1 MRAELVAR
9 ASFPPKS
16 FARRLPGVGW
26 LVQTPG
32 PEVVVTGEDLVERV
46 RFPLPSGW
54 RASHWVA
61 PDLHFAAVSERDRV
75 LAIDRRGRVVWQY
88 THHPWGGGDS
98 ESGSCWV
105 SADGSQVWATT
116 PTASGPDQWLVFD
129 ASDGRILGASQLQCM
144 AAGSHPVPHP
154 DGRHVGLSV
163 GEGQDGAELY
173 WGHWQH
179 GRPVVARLDDR
190 SRVLIDVLPSGGQ
203 YLTTPHSDS
212 DGTVAVHEFPG
223 GRVLARISNSA
234 VLREGDWFDYTAG
247 YVTEHL
253 IIVGSAE
260 EQAHLLLAPDTLALI
275 GRVEYPPGHTKE
287 CITPTGCGTWLT
299 SDYVSG
305 RHELW
310 RLAEDA

>member
-1 MRAELVAR
+1 VRAELVAT
-9 ASFPPKS
+9 ASFPPRS

-32 PEVVVTGEDLVERV
+32 PDVVVAGEDLVELV

-75 LAIDRRGRVVWQY
+75 LAIDRRGRVLWQY
-88 THHPWGGGDS
+88 AHHPWGGSQS

-105 SADGSQVWATT
+105 SVDGKQVWATA
-116 PTASGPDQWLVFD
+116 PTAVGPDHWLVLD
-129 ASDGRILGASQLQCM
+129 ASSGRMLGAGELQTM
-144 AAGSHPVPHP
+144 AAGSNPVPHP

-163 GEGQDGAELY
+163 GEGQDGAEIY
-173 WGHWQH
+173 WGHWDH
-179 GRPVVARLDDR
+179 DRLVVARLDDR
-190 SRVLIDVLPSGGQ
+190 SRVLMDVLPSGGQ

-212 DGTVAVHEFPG
+212 DGSVRVHEFPS
-223 GRVLARISNSA
+223 GRVCARLARSA
-234 VLREGDWFDYTAG
+234 VLEEDGFDYSAG
-247 YVTEHL
+247 YVSEHVVL
-253 IIVGSAE
+253 VGSME
-260 EQAHLLLAPDTLALI
+260 KQVHLLLASDTLALI
-275 GRVEYPPGHTKE
+275 GRVEYPPGHSKE
-287 CITPTGCGTWLT
+287 CITPTGRGTWLT